1 MYLKT
6 PVIAVNDGGPLE
18 SVEDKV
24 TGYLLKQDAD
34 LWAEKMKIIYEDESL
49 AKKLG

>member
-18 SVEDKV
+18 SIENNV
-24 TGYLLKQDAD
+24 TGYLVQ
-34 LWAEKMKIIYEDESL
+34 
-49 AKKLG
+49 